1 MGIFK
6 RKKKKLSDEVVLQKW
21 GKKPMQFI
29 ANDQKVTV
37 EPIVEDYPAKTEY
50 IMVRS
55 TLEPEPNIEDYMA
68 EYEQQTGKHAEWGG
82 KVTKQFLNW
91 KEKYVL
97 SEM

>member
-1 MGIFK
+1 
-6 RKKKKLSDEVVLQKW
+6 
-21 GKKPMQFI
+21 
-29 ANDQKVTV
+29 
-37 EPIVEDYPAKTEY
+37 
-50 IMVRS
+50 MVRS